1 MILKKFI
8 GKTLEAAKDSAKQMY
23 GDDFM
28 ILESFLPDEDQHA
41 RITVAID
48 KNKRKKAASASGNGI
63 TNLNGDHNHEGV
75 LFEPGQRHTRNLDKL
90 RKIAQEQDQIINK
103 NSDPT
108 STQLN
113 GTSFKP
119 SELSGKDSPD
129 SEKTSLYSR
138 SAIRKNGNGSLES
151 EPLKV
156 ESNSDQKE
164 STKFQP
170 SNNSIYSRF
179 DESKP
184 KIKSSVSTPSV
195 NSPRRNERDT
205 TALHKRF
212 DKLESL
218 LDSALISTNL
228 EYASHPVFQQLVKT
242 GINTSIVAKWFG
254 RIIEQGIDPFV
265 QPEQFA
271 SQLGLILK
279 NTIDRPVEND
289 PEKYLMFVGAAGS
302 GKSTLIMK
310 LISNSRFFKT
320 DLTAI
325 VSVIPKESNYYTI
338 LEPFSKDHEIPF
350 FKVSSGREVT
360 ELQQELEQYDHVL
373 IDTPS
378 IHLQQKNSFRQFW
391 EVRQIL
397 ASLTPMEVH
406 YVINASH
413 GQHYFED
420 ASASHHP
427 LQPDFLAISNLD
439 QVSKWGGIIPFLH
452 EMNCSTRYIS
462 SGPSIPE
469 SVDTFKAENF
479 AKKILEDA

>member
-23 GDDFM
+23 GDDFV
-28 ILESFLPDEDQHA
+28 ILESFLPDEDHDA
-41 RITVAID
+41 GITVAID
-48 KNKRKKAASASGNGI
+48 KNKRKAANISEKGVS
-63 TNLNGDHNHEGV
+63 NLNSERNQGV
-75 LFEPGQRHTRNLDKL
+75 RFEPGQRQTRNLDKL
-90 RKIAQEQDQIINK
+90 RRIAQEQDQTINK
-103 NSDPT
+103 KPDPT
-108 STQLN
+108 STQAN
-113 GTSFKP
+113 GTSFEPTKLNGR
-119 SELSGKDSPD
+119 SSSSG
-129 SEKTSLYSR
+129 ETNNLYSR
-138 SAIRKNGNGSLES
+138 SAIRKKANGSLKS
-151 EPLKV
+151 EPSQE
-156 ESNSDQKE
+156 ESNADQKE

-170 SNNSIYSRF
+170 RNSSIYSRF

-212 DKLESL
+212 DKLETL

-242 GINTSIVAKWFG
+242 GINTSVVAKWFG
-254 RIIEQGIDPFV
+254 RIIEQGIDPFI

-271 SQLGLILK
+271 NQLGLILK
-279 NTIDRPVEND
+279 NTIDRPIENN

-310 LISNSRFFKT
+310 LIANTRFFQT
-320 DLTAI
+320 DQTAVI
-325 VSVIPKESNYYTI
+325 SVLPKESIYYTI
-338 LEPFSKDHEIPF
+338 LKPFCSDHKIPF
-350 FKVSSGREVT
+350 YKVSSGREVT
-360 ELQQELEQYDHVL
+360 ELQQNLEQFDHVL

-391 EVRQIL
+391 EIRQIL
-397 ASLTPMEVH
+397 ASLTPMEIH
-406 YVINASH
+406 YVVNASH

-420 ASASHHP
+420 ASASNHP
-427 LQPDFLAISNLD
+427 LQPDYLAISNLD
-439 QVSKWGGIIPFLH
+439 QVSKWGGIIPFLQ
-452 EMNCSTRYIS
+452 EMNCGTRYIS
-462 SGPSIPE
+462 TGPSIPE

-479 AKKILEDA
+479 AKRVLQDA

>member
-23 GDDFM
+23 GNDFV
-28 ILESFLPDEDQHA
+28 ILESFLPDEDQDA
-41 RITVAID
+41 GITVAID
-48 KNKRKKAASASGNGI
+48 KNKRKAANTSGNGLP
-63 TNLNGDHNHEGV
+63 NVNGGYNQGGV
-75 LFEPGQRHTRNLDKL
+75 KFEPGQRHTRNLDKL
-90 RKIAQEQDQIINK
+90 RKIAQEQDQTINK
-103 NSDPT
+103 KTELNSTD
-108 STQLN
+108 SN
-113 GTSFKP
+113 GTSFEP
-119 SELSGKDSPD
+119 TEMNGKGSPN

-138 SAIRKNGNGSLES
+138 SAIRKNRTDSLES
-151 EPLKV
+151 KPLQN
-156 ESNSDQKE
+156 ESNADQIE
-164 STKFQP
+164 NTKFQP
-170 SNNSIYSRF
+170 SKNSIYSRF

-242 GINTSIVAKWFG
+242 GINTSVVAKWFSQ
-254 RIIEQGIDPFV
+254 IIEQGLDPFI

-271 SQLGLILK
+271 NQLGLILK
-279 NTIDRPVEND
+279 NTIDRPVETD

-310 LISNSRFFKT
+310 LVANKRFFKT
-320 DLTAI
+320 DHTAV
-325 VSVIPKESNYYTI
+325 VSVIPTESNYYTI
-338 LEPFSKDHEIPF
+338 LEPFCNDHEIPF
-350 FKVSSGREVT
+350 YKVSSGREVT
-360 ELQQELEQYDHVL
+360 ELQQKLEQYDHVL

-391 EVRQIL
+391 EIRQIL
-397 ASLTPMEVH
+397 ASLTPMEIH
-406 YVINASH
+406 YVVNASH

-420 ASASHHP
+420 ASASNHP

-439 QVSKWGGIIPFLH
+439 QVSKWGGIIPFLQ
-452 EMNCSTRYIS
+452 EMNCGTRYIS

-479 AKKILEDA
+479 AKRVLQDA

>member
-23 GDDFM
+23 GNDFV
-28 ILESFLPDEDQHA
+28 ILESFLPDEDQDA
-41 RITVAID
+41 GITVAID
-48 KNKRKKAASASGNGI
+48 KNKRKVANSSENGVS
-63 TNLNGDHNHEGV
+63 NLNGTHNPGGV
-75 LFEPGQRHTRNLDKL
+75 RFEPAQRHTRNLDKL
-90 RKIAQEQDQIINK
+90 RKIAQEQDQSINK
-103 NSDPT
+103 KTEPDS
-108 STQLN
+108 SQSN
-113 GTSFKP
+113 GTSFEP
-119 SELSGKDSPD
+119 SKLNGESSSDSK
-129 SEKTSLYSR
+129 KTSLYSR
-138 SAIRKNGNGSLES
+138 SAIRKNATGSPQAKPLE
-151 EPLKV
+151 E
-156 ESNSDQKE
+156 ESNTDQKE
-164 STKFQP
+164 NTKFQP

-212 DKLESL
+212 DKLEAL

-242 GINTSIVAKWFG
+242 GISTSVVAKWFSQ
-254 RIIEQGIDPFV
+254 IIEQGVDPFI

-271 SQLGLILK
+271 NQLGLILK
-279 NTIDRPVEND
+279 NTLSQPVEND
-289 PEKYLMFVGAAGS
+289 PKKYLMFVGAAGS

-310 LISNSRFFKT
+310 LITNSRFFQT
-320 DLTAI
+320 DHTAVI
-325 VSVIPKESNYYTI
+325 SVIPKESSYYTI
-338 LEPFSKDHEIPF
+338 LEPFCSDQDIPF
-350 FKVSSGREVT
+350 YKVSSGREVT
-360 ELQQELEQYDHVL
+360 GLQQKLEQYDHVL

-391 EVRQIL
+391 EIRQIL
-397 ASLTPMEVH
+397 ASLTPMEIH
-406 YVINASH
+406 YVVNASH

-420 ASASHHP
+420 ASSSHHP
-427 LQPDFLAISNLD
+427 LQPDYLAISNLD
-439 QVSKWGGIIPFLH
+439 QVSKWGGIIPFLQ
-452 EMNCSTRYIS
+452 EMNCGTRYIS

-479 AKKILEDA
+479 AKRVLQDA